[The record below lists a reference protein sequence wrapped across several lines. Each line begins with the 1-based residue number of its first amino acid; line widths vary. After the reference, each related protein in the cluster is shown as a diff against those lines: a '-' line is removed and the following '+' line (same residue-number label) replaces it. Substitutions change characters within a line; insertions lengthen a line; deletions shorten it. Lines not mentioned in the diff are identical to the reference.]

1 MNDPH
6 QHGREA
12 MRCLVF
18 ALALLGAAATAASA
32 QDAIPD
38 LKGTWSGKGK
48 SIVFGTHVHHPGS
61 QTAADPPRVR
71 DIEATHVVEG
81 QDGRLAWGRSSSA
94 VADTKE
100 PFAWAIASDN
110 KTIIGAD
117 MDGYFRISLLGRD
130 RIEKCY
136 VHNSLGP
143 TKSVVASCVVMTRAK
158 R

>member
-1 MNDPH
+1 
-6 QHGREA
+6 

-18 ALALLGAAATAASA
+18 TLALVGAAAISARA

-48 SIVFGTHVHHPGS
+48 AIVFGTHAHHPGS
-61 QTAADPPRVR
+61 QTTADPPRVR
-71 DIEATHVVEG
+71 DIEATHTVEG

-100 PFAWAIASDN
+100 PFTWAIASDN

-117 MDGYFRISLLGRD
+117 MDGYFRITLISPD
-130 RIEKCY
+130 RMEKCY
-136 VHNSLGP
+136 THNGTSP
-143 TKSVVASCVVMTRAK
+143 SRSVVATCYMMDRMK

>member
-1 MNDPH
+1 MKS
-6 QHGREA
+6 
-12 MRCLVF
+12 LVF
-18 ALALLGAAATAASA
+18 ALALLGAAATAARA

-48 SIVFGTHVHHPGS
+48 AIVLGANPHHPGS
-61 QTAADPPRVR
+61 QTAAAPPRVR

-81 QDGRLAWGRSSSA
+81 QDGRVAWGRSSSA

-110 KTIIGAD
+110 RTIVGAD
-117 MDGYFRISLLGRD
+117 MDGYFRITLIAPD
-130 RIEKCY
+130 RMEKCY
-136 VHNSLGP
+136 VHNGISP
-143 TKSVVASCVVMTRAK
+143 TGSIVATCYVMDRK